1 MTRQGSRPGSSF
13 ADLFYGVTVPRILRW
28 RDAARAQSDETLRG
42 IALSTIIHWDGL
54 RNFSPPEETP
64 AARVCATPLE
74 DVIWADDLA
83 KCIRVP
89 TADLTSKVA
98 ALECGLL
105 ADAFY
110 AHGYSLSFGPTK
122 TAAMLAPRGPGSRA
136 VRRMLFRAKAG
147 LPVFREEQGVVDMP
161 LVDTYRHL
169 GVKLHVAATMLP
181 ELRHRTAHA
190 WSSFRQGRTRVF
202 RCKRVSL
209 AHRGSLLATH
219 VLTKLLYAAGSWPP
233 LRKGEHSF
241 FYRTVLALYRQT
253 LSIPHGEDQHLTHAT
268 ICSLVQQPSPET
280 LLHVERARYIMQLV
294 QSAPLQLWALLRRDA
309 ASVGQLRDTLL
320 WLYAWIQDTST
331 LGDPISFWEAWES
344 LILQRPS
351 LFKAL
356 IKRARGL
363 ELARTACFASLQAVK
378 RTLDQ
383 VGGVCPSTADQ
394 RGFRCLEACLQCR
407 IAFPDRTSWACH
419 ATRVHGYQ
427 APASLLV
434 ADSSRPVCRACGR
447 LYASI
452 GRLKRH
458 LHASAK
464 CRISWGSF
472 CPSVLPED
480 DPHERAPPVA
490 VEGVLIAHM
499 LADDPA
505 RVHLGLLGQLRRSTT
520 CAQDDVWPLILEHV
534 EPIQVLRD
542 TLEAW
547 RLSPGTAQP
556 STAVSDTVADLQLL
570 LDPELWCEDFRMP
583 RNPPMPTDTCPSLEG
598 YEPARLSFVLTG
610 AVHVVHI
617 AEPPTRAFVHPFRAS
632 VPLAAARRQAAW
644 LEASCD
650 AICSA
655 LHRVRSSPVLIRAP
669 GLALE
674 CLAPIPMW
682 LQKGGF
688 KVEHGLLRSPRG

>member
-1 MTRQGSRPGSSF
+1 
-13 ADLFYGVTVPRILRW
+13 
-28 RDAARAQSDETLRG
+28 
-42 IALSTIIHWDGL
+42 
-54 RNFSPPEETP
+54 
-64 AARVCATPLE
+64 
-74 DVIWADDLA
+74 
-83 KCIRVP
+83 
-89 TADLTSKVA
+89 
-98 ALECGLL
+98 
-105 ADAFY
+105 
-110 AHGYSLSFGPTK
+110 
-122 TAAMLAPRGPGSRA
+122 
-136 VRRMLFRAKAG
+136 MLFRAKAG

-181 ELRHRTAHA
+181 ELRHRAAHA

-253 LSIPHGEDQHLTHAT
+253 LAIPHGEDQHLTHAT

-294 QSAPLQLWALLRRDA
+294 RSAPLQLWALLRRDA

-320 WLYAWIQDTST
+320 WLYAWIRDTFT
-331 LGDPISFWEAWES
+331 LGDPSSSWEAWES

-419 ATRVHGYQ
+419 ATRVHSYQ

-464 CRISWGSF
+464 CRTSWGSF

-490 VEGVLIAHM
+490 VEGVLIAHA

-520 CAQDDVWPLILEHV
+520 CVQDDVWPLILEHV

-556 STAVSDTVADLQLL
+556 STVVSDTVADLQLL
-570 LDPELWCEDFRMP
+570 LDPELWCDDFRMP

-632 VPLAAARRQAAW
+632 VPLAAARRQAVW

-650 AICSA
+650 AIGSA

-688 KVEHGLLRSPRG
+688 KVEHGLLRSPSG